1 MRSAVQWAF
10 LCCFSGVLAAGMVG
24 CGRGTTPST
33 PPGTGSTNA
42 VSTNTTA
49 SAAVYDKLLGQWQ
62 RPDGGYVL
70 EFKAIDAA
78 GQIQA
83 AYFNPSPIHVS
94 KALAIKE
101 GSELKVFV
109 ELNDENYPGC
119 TYSLKFDPKF
129 DQLYG
134 EYFQAAMGERFS
146 VTFAHLKPEQT
157 Q

>member
-1 MRSAVQWAF
+1 MA
-10 LCCFSGVLAAGMVG
+10 G
-24 CGRGTTPST
+24 CGKGT
-33 PPGTGSTNA
+33 PPPATPGTSTTNA
-42 VSTNTTA
+42 VSTNATG
-49 SAAVYDKLLGQWQ
+49 SNAAYDKLLGQWQ

-70 EFKAIDAA
+70 EFKSIDAA

-94 KALAIKE
+94 KALVIKE
-101 GSELKVFV
+101 GTDLKIFV
-109 ELNDENYPGC
+109 ELNDRNYPGC

>member
-1 MRSAVQWAF
+1 MRSAGQWAL
-10 LCCFSGVLAAGMVG
+10 LCCFSGVLAAGTAS
-24 CGRGTTPST
+24 CGKVTTPT
-33 PPGTGSTNA
+33 DAPGTSPTNE
-42 VSTNTTA
+42 VSTNTTG

-70 EFKAIDAA
+70 EFKTIDAA

-94 KALAIKE
+94 KALAISE

-109 ELNDENYPGC
+109 ELNDRNYPGC